1 MRLDSQ
7 IREIDLADVPNILSE
22 SITPTIDL

>member
-7 IREIDLADVPNILSE
+7 IREIDLADVPNILGE
-22 SITPTIDL
+22 SATPTIDL